1 MAASSI
7 FSTPKK
13 PAYPAVDETVSGQA
27 SVSSPAPLTHSKYQ
41 GQASIGEGVHVKG
54 DIHDCR
60 QVDVYGL
67 MEGEIETDILII
79 HEKGSVKGIVR
90 AERAEIHGTADG
102 EVTISARLDIR
113 ATGLIAGVV
122 NYGELSVEAGGRMT
136 GQLDHCSE
144 KSAERHTPIP
154 IDRSSN
160 SNNT

>member
-13 PAYPAVDETVSGQA
+13 PAYPAIDETLPGEV
-27 SVSSPAPLTHSKYQ
+27 SVSSQAPLTRSKYQ

-60 QVDVYGL
+60 QVDVHGL
-67 MEGEIETDILII
+67 MEGEIETDTLII
-79 HEKGSVKGIVR
+79 HEKGNVKGIIR

-113 ATGLIAGVV
+113 ATGLVAGVV

-136 GQLDHCSE
+136 GQLDHCPE
-144 KSAERHTPIP
+144 KTAERHAPIP
-154 IDRSSN
+154 LDKSAN
-160 SNNT
+160 SNTA

>member
-13 PAYPAVDETVSGQA
+13 PAYPAVDITGSGQD
-27 SVSSPAPLTHSKYQ
+27 SISSPAPLMRSEYQ

-60 QVDVYGL
+60 QVDVHGL
-67 MEGEIETDILII
+67 MEGQIETDILII
-79 HEKGSVKGIVR
+79 HEKGSVKGIIK

-113 ATGLIAGVV
+113 ATGLVAGVV
-122 NYGELSVEAGGRMT
+122 NYGELSVEAGGRVT
-136 GQLDHCSE
+136 GQLDHFSE

-154 IDRSSN
+154 MDISSN
-160 SNNT
+160 SKNT